1 MLKDLVLRNR
11 SYRRYHEEDRIPA
24 ETLREL
30 IALARVTPSTG
41 NTQSLRFR
49 PVSSPEGCAQVFSTL
64 GWAGLLKD
72 WPGPD
77 AGERPSAYI
86 LVLVEKAVGDKR
98 DKDVGIAA
106 QTILLGATELGY
118 GGCMLGNVQRER
130 LLQLQGLDPEAYA
143 LPLVIALG
151 RPKEDVR
158 LVDARDGD
166 TRYYRD
172 AAGTHYVP
180 KRPLDELIV

>member
-1 MLKDLVLRNR
+1 MLKDIVRKNR
-11 SYRRYHEEDRIPA
+11 SYRRFYQEERLSP
-24 ETLREL
+24 ETLRDL

-49 PVSSPEGCAQVFSTL
+49 PVCAPEDCAGVFSTL
-64 GWAGLLKD
+64 GWAGLLPD
-72 WPGPD
+72 WPGPGE
-77 AGERPSAYI
+77 GERPAAYI
-86 LVLVEKAVGDKR
+86 LILTDKALDSKR
-98 DKDVGIAA
+98 GTDVGIAA

-118 GGCMLGNVQRER
+118 GGCMLGNVKRNE
-130 LLQLQGLDPEAYA
+130 LLALQGLDPEKYA

-158 LVDARDGD
+158 LVDAVDGG

-172 AAGTHYVP
+172 AAGVHYVP
-180 KRPLDELIV
+180 KLPLEDLII